1 MYFTLGA
8 DLKMFVG
15 AKPEIQLNKMS
26 EQSLICAAEEML
38 AYYETH
44 NLDFTVDD
52 QGQLNEGIFA
62 QQEAC

>member
-1 MYFTLGA
+1 
-8 DLKMFVG
+8 
-15 AKPEIQLNKMS
+15 MS
-26 EQSLICAAEEML
+26 GQSLICAAEEML